1 MQKLSESF
9 ESTLGLALALGVFAA
24 TLRAAVGSTD
34 LKTLIVFGACVFFLS
49 TLVFGAFKFFQKG
62 NFILFAEWTLMSI
75 SLTNLTTWTFTQW
88 QWQYDFV
95 LYLDAFS
102 RVAGMNLL
110 VVFGFLAVT
119 HNYKSQG
126 LADIFIILGIGSI
139 AAILMYVDYM
149 APIRPYVFF
158 AVFFMFL
165 PFLIML
171 TWKLFSIGNR
181 TLGVHMII
189 TTVLLTYLHSIADF
203 YPIPGDSTN
212 LVYNFAFMAL
222 TFWAYGYL
230 VIYFSYAA
238 LERHS
243 ISSSRD

>member
-1 MQKLSESF
+1 MQKLTESLGGV
-9 ESTLGLALALGVFAA
+9 LGLALTLGVAA
-24 TLRAAVGSTD
+24 GTVRALAGLTD
-34 LKTLIVFGACVFFLS
+34 PKTLILFAACVFFLS
-49 TLVFGAFKFFQKG
+49 TLAFGAVKFFQKG
-62 NFILFAEWTLMSI
+62 NLILGAEWALMAI

-119 HNYKSQG
+119 HNYKSRV
-126 LADIFIILGIGSI
+126 LEDFLIFLGIGTT
-139 AAILMYVDYM
+139 AAILMYVDFM
-149 APIRPYVFF
+149 EPIRPYIFF
-158 AVFFMFL
+158 AVYFMFL

-171 TWKLFSIGNR
+171 TWKLFSMGER
-181 TLGVHMII
+181 ALGIHMAI
-189 TTVLLTYLHSIADF
+189 TTLLLTYIHSIADF
-203 YPIPGDSTN
+203 YPIPGDATN

-230 VIYFSYAA
+230 VIYFSYVA
-238 LERHS
+238 LERHNV
-243 ISSSRD
+243 SSTRN